1 MYYHVYRIDNI
12 ENGKMYY
19 GYTNVDPK
27 SFTFEQLVEFAQNK
41 ADLKHLYNSMKKY
54 GEEAFSVTQVGFY
67 SSEADALRQEITL
80 MLRNETDMASKGYNY
95 RGAELI
101 PCQTI
106 TEKEPVTVADMYY
119 VYGLRNT
126 LNGKTYYG
134 YCDKDPRNF
143 TWAELLEMAE
153 NTKELRHL
161 YNSMKKYGSDAFVL
175 VVIKKCNSKADAK
188 ELFASCVDEERTRD
202 SEFGYNNDNVQ
213 LIGSAVTT
221 ENTFSVEPI
230 EKDPA
235 DVISAAAE
243 SLFVLRNCIR
253 TKNFEKFFSE
263 YVYFNSII
271 PVTGVYDHFGLALD
285 GMMVTLF
292 EICRDCLS
300 VYIREHLK
308 IR

>member
-1 MYYHVYRIDNI
+1 
-12 ENGKMYY
+12 
-19 GYTNVDPK
+19 
-27 SFTFEQLVEFAQNK
+27 
-41 ADLKHLYNSMKKY
+41 
-54 GEEAFSVTQVGFY
+54 
-67 SSEADALRQEITL
+67 
-80 MLRNETDMASKGYNY
+80 
-95 RGAELI
+95 
-101 PCQTI
+101 
-106 TEKEPVTVADMYY
+106 MYY
-119 VYGLRNT
+119 VYGFRNT

-134 YCDKDPRNF
+134 YCDKDPRKF
-143 TWAELLEMAE
+143 IWAELLEMAK

-175 VVIKKCNSKADAK
+175 VLIKKYNSKADAK
-188 ELFASCVDEERTRD
+188 ELFAECVDEGKTRD
-202 SEFGYNNDNVQ
+202 SDFGYNNDDVQ
-213 LIGSAVTT
+213 LIGSDVTT
-221 ENTFSVEPI
+221 EKTFSVEPT

-235 DVISAAAE
+235 DVIKAASE

-300 VYIREHLK
+300 VYIKEHLK
-308 IR
+308 VR

>member
-1 MYYHVYRIDNI
+1 MYYTYRIDNTK
-12 ENGKMYY
+12 NWKMYF

-27 SFTFEQLVEFAQNK
+27 SFTSEQLLEFAQNK

-54 GEEAFSVTQVGFY
+54 GTDAFKITILSIY
-67 SSEADALRQEITL
+67 SKEADALRHEITL
-80 MLRNETDMASKGYNY
+80 ILKNETNMASKGYNY

-106 TEKEPVTVADMYY
+106 TEKEPTTVA
-119 VYGLRNT
+119 
-126 LNGKTYYG
+126 
-134 YCDKDPRNF
+134 
-143 TWAELLEMAE
+143 E
-153 NTKELRHL
+153 
-161 YNSMKKYGSDAFVL
+161 
-175 VVIKKCNSKADAK
+175 
-188 ELFASCVDEERTRD
+188 
-202 SEFGYNNDNVQ
+202 
-213 LIGSAVTT
+213 
-221 ENTFSVEPI
+221 

-300 VYIREHLK
+300 VYIKEHLK
-308 IR
+308 VR

>member
-1 MYYHVYRIDNI
+1 
-12 ENGKMYY
+12 
-19 GYTNVDPK
+19 
-27 SFTFEQLVEFAQNK
+27 
-41 ADLKHLYNSMKKY
+41 
-54 GEEAFSVTQVGFY
+54 
-67 SSEADALRQEITL
+67 
-80 MLRNETDMASKGYNY
+80 
-95 RGAELI
+95 
-101 PCQTI
+101 
-106 TEKEPVTVADMYY
+106 MYY

-143 TWAELLEMAE
+143 IWAELLEMAK

-161 YNSMKKYGSDAFVL
+161 YNSMKKYGEEAFRVTQLGFCSSETDAVRQEITL
-175 VVIKKCNSKADAK
+175 MLRNETNKDSK
-188 ELFASCVDEERTRD
+188 
-202 SEFGYNNDNVQ
+202 GYNYRGAE
-213 LIGSAVTT
+213 LIPCQTITEKEPTT
-221 ENTFSVEPI
+221 VAE

-300 VYIREHLK
+300 VYIKEHLK
-308 IR
+308 VR

>member
-1 MYYHVYRIDNI
+1 
-12 ENGKMYY
+12 
-19 GYTNVDPK
+19 
-27 SFTFEQLVEFAQNK
+27 
-41 ADLKHLYNSMKKY
+41 
-54 GEEAFSVTQVGFY
+54 
-67 SSEADALRQEITL
+67 
-80 MLRNETDMASKGYNY
+80 
-95 RGAELI
+95 
-101 PCQTI
+101 
-106 TEKEPVTVADMYY
+106 MYY

-143 TWAELLEMAE
+143 IWAELLEMAK

-175 VVIKKCNSKADAK
+175 VVIKKYNSKADAK
-188 ELFASCVDEERTRD
+188 KLFASCVDEERTRD
-202 SEFGYNNDNVQ
+202 SEFGYNNDGVQ

-221 ENTFSVEPI
+221 ENTCSAEPT
-230 EKDPA
+230 EKNPA

-253 TKNFEKFFSE
+253 TKDSEKFFSE

-300 VYIREHLK
+300 VYIKEHLK
-308 IR
+308 VR